1 MELIMKIL
9 VLFYS
14 TYGHIYQM
22 AKAVVEGAK
31 SIAGTEVV
39 LKQVPETLSSEIL
52 KQIGAEEARQAFAD
66 IPVANPAELAEYD
79 AIIFG
84 TPTRFGMMASQMKA
98 FLDGTGALWAKGAL
112 VGKIGSVFSSTSTQ
126 HGGQETTILNFHTVL
141 LHQGMLIAG
150 LPYSFAGQSTMEEIS
165 GGSPYGASTIA
176 GPDGS
181 RSPSQNELDGAYFQ
195 GQHVAKI
202 LSKMK

>member
-1 MELIMKIL
+1 MKIL

-22 AKAVVEGAK
+22 AKAVVDGAK
-31 SIAGTEVV
+31 SIDGSEVV
-39 LKQVPETLSSEIL
+39 LKQVPETLPQEVL
-52 KQIGAEEARQAFAD
+52 KQIGAEDTRKAFAD
-66 IPVANPAELAEYD
+66 IPLANPSELAEYD

-84 TPTRFGMMASQMKA
+84 TPTRFGMMAAQMKS
-98 FLDGTGALWAKGAL
+98 FLDGTGGIWAKGGL
-112 VGKIGSVFSSTSTQ
+112 VGKIGSVFTSTGTQ
-126 HGGQETTILNFHTVL
+126 HGGQESTILNFHTVL

-181 RSPSQNELDGAYFQ
+181 RSPSKNELDAAYFQ
-195 GQHVAKI
+195 GQYIAKI